1 MKTYRIKQSSPIIFI
16 VTLIFLICS
25 PIILL
30 KDVVNENH
38 NQKNLVVILIVVL
51 FFGVY
56 YLARFVSTA
65 IIQIKMDE
73 LGIKITWAKHFFLQK
88 RSDFEIEWIDISE
101 FKIEPDRNWD
111 KFKIISKY
119 DNKFQI
125 LHNTDHNGKDDY
137 SNFIKDFEIKVK
149 EINSD
154 NEESNDIN
162 RIPNFYEST
171 AGVLFAIFLII
182 GLIVLTI
189 LMVTSKNHF
198 SNPLAISAVYLSAF
212 FYIYQVYNY
221 RKNK

>member
-1 MKTYRIKQSSPIIFI
+1 MKIYRIKQSSPIIFI
-16 VTLIFLICS
+16 ITLIFLICS
-25 PIILL
+25 PIILF
-30 KDVVNENH
+30 KDVINKNH
-38 NQKNLVVILIVVL
+38 DQKNLVMILFIAL

-73 LGIKITWAKHFFLQK
+73 IGIKITWAKQFFLQK
-88 RSDFEIEWIDISE
+88 RSDFEIEWVDISE

-125 LHNTDHNGKDDY
+125 LHNTDYDGKDDY
-137 SNFIKDFEIKVK
+137 SNFIKDFEIKVN

-154 NEESNDIN
+154 NIESNDIN
-162 RIPNFYEST
+162 KVPNFYEST
-171 AGVLFAIFLII
+171 SGLLFAIFLII
-182 GLIVLTI
+182 SLVVLTI
-189 LMVTSKNHF
+189 LMIRSKYLV
-198 SNPLAISAVYLSAF
+198 SNIAAITAVYFGS
-212 FYIYQVYNY
+212 FYYIFQVYNY

>member
-1 MKTYRIKQSSPIIFI
+1 MKTYKIKQSSPIIFMI
-16 VTLIFLICS
+16 TLIFLICS
-25 PIILL
+25 PIILF
-30 KDVVNENH
+30 KDVLNENH
-38 NQKNLVVILIVVL
+38 NQKNLVMILIVAF

-56 YLARFVSTA
+56 YLARLVSTA

-73 LGIKITWAKHFFLQK
+73 LGIKIIWAKQFFLQK

-125 LHNTDHNGKDDY
+125 LHNTNYNGKDDY

-154 NEESNDIN
+154 NIELNDIN
-162 RIPNFYEST
+162 RVPNFYEST
-171 AGVLFAIFLII
+171 AGLLFAIFII
-182 GLIVLTI
+182 ISLVVLTI
-189 LMVTSKNHF
+189 FMTISKHRV
-198 SNPLAISAVYLSAF
+198 SNIASIAAVYF
-212 FYIYQVYNY
+212 GPFYYVFQVYNH

>member
-16 VTLIFLICS
+16 ITLIFLICS
-25 PIILL
+25 PIILF
-30 KDVVNENH
+30 KDVLNEIH
-38 NQKNLVVILIVVL
+38 DQKNLVMILIVAL

-73 LGIKITWAKHFFLQK
+73 LGIKITWAKQFFLQK
-88 RSDFEIEWIDISE
+88 RSDFKIEWIDISE

-111 KFKIISKY
+111 KFKIISKN

-125 LHNTDHNGKDDY
+125 LHNTDYDGKDDY
-137 SNFIKDFEIKVK
+137 SNFLKDFEIKVK

-154 NEESNDIN
+154 NIESNDIN
-162 RIPNFYEST
+162 RVPNFYEST
-171 AGVLFAIFLII
+171 AGLLFAIFLTIS
-182 GLIVLTI
+182 LVVLTI
-189 LMVTSKNHF
+189 LMIKSKHHV
-198 SNPLAISAVYLSAF
+198 SNIAAIAAAYFGAF
-212 FYIYQVYNY
+212 YYIFQVYNH